1 MWYIYRKCENTLVY
15 LSGMSSIPPS
25 LENSQ
30 WHLNSQKMG
39 SDPLYSIHII
49 AKELP
54 GYVHKLDTISDFICI
69 FAMPQFIDM
78 VNVILKDEVITFG
91 YDTTFSLFR
100 I

>member
-1 MWYIYRKCENTLVY
+1 M
-15 LSGMSSIPPS
+15 LS
-25 LENSQ
+25 LDNSQ
-30 WHLNSQKMG
+30 WHLNSPKMG
-39 SDPLYSIHII
+39 SDPLNSIHII

-54 GYVHKLDTISDFICI
+54 GYVHKLDTINDFICI